1 MIFNFKNVLF
11 LGDSGIYLL
20 SIILSISLIFEHNIQ
35 KNISYADEIFF
46 LLLLPGLDL
55 VRLTITRI
63 FNKKNPFLGDRKHI
77 HHLLIRRFSLFSSNV
92 ILFFLSILPITIFLF
107 VKLNFF
113 WIFSIFSIIYIFLI
127 QFLKSNDK
135 KYK

>member
-46 LLLLPGLDL
+46 LLLLPGFDL

-63 FNKKNPFLGDRKHI
+63 FNKKSFQVTENI
-77 HHLLIRRFSLFSSNV
+77 Y
-92 ILFFLSILPITIFLF
+92 
-107 VKLNFF
+107 
-113 WIFSIFSIIYIFLI
+113 IIY
-127 QFLKSNDK
+127 
-135 KYK
+135 